1 MHLPLLILMGISAF
15 AVECQCSRCPG
26 EKRRSSALTVA
37 EINGGTAT
45 WKRWSVRQIT
55 NSSVLI
61 VVRPLQPMGIK
72 TENIAPTNVI
82 SQTDLGVAVM
92 TKEQMDN
99 ESMYHA
105 TMIMVKNLLKMGAI
119 TEEEYSKIETNFR
132 AKFQVSLSTLFTD
145 IDLIKCEIYG
155 NM

>member
-1 MHLPLLILMGISAF
+1 MHLPQQMQRGISVF
-15 AVECQCSRCPG
+15 AVVCLCSRCPG
-26 EKRRSSALTVA
+26 EKRRSFALTVA
-37 EINGGTAT
+37 EINGGTVT
-45 WKRWSVRQIT
+45 WRRWSVKQIT
-55 NSSVLI
+55 NLSVLI
-61 VVRPLQPMGIK
+61 VVRTLQHMAIR

-105 TMIMVKNLLKMGAI
+105 TMNMTKNLLKLGAI
-119 TEEEYSKIETNFR
+119 TEEEYSKIDTNFR
-132 AKFQVSLSTLFTD
+132 EKYQVSLSTLFTD